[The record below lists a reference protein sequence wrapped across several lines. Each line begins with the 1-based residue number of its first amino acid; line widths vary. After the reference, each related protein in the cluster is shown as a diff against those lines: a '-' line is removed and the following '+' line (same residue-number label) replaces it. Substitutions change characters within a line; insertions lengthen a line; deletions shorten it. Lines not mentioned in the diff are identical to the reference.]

1 MKKLNF
7 EDGDFS
13 IVSHRYVLCGRKH
26 GDTAYVRLKDT
37 QEGVI
42 YEVDD
47 INWDV
52 IPLLVGGG
60 ITWKDFLFDV
70 ILG

>member
-47 INWDV
+47 ISWKD
-52 IPLLVGGG
+52 ILILRDG
-60 ITWKDFLFDV
+60 TWKDFLDV
-70 ILG
+70 IYRDK